1 MQSVNSLWRLLG
13 SPIIL
18 FLNTQKYFFKC
29 MVGNFQYKMASPGA
43 SMPFLS
49 FRWNSIPVQNDNVLV
64 CLFMQ
69 TIPQKFVEN
78 FKGQISEVIKL
89 EAPDGN
95 IFNVQAT
102 KDLNKIVLGSGWGVF
117 ISFYEVKE
125 GYFLVFKYMGDSHFK
140 VLIFDFGSCCEKE
153 VFHVLMNYGPNA
165 QEKDIH
171 LDQSPLSEWRC
182 QNGGS
187 SNDASHRR
195 CEHCDVHFYWHH
207 MDDRQKHFLRF
218 MFGDFRQEISIPEK
232 FVNNFRGRISKVMKL
247 EAPDGNVYNI
257 QVINDLNKIVLRS
270 GWAAFANAYGLK
282 EHDLLVF
289 RYILDSHFKV
299 LIFDPSGCEKEVFHI
314 VMNHTP
320 NLPEAGISH
329 DRSFLKETRRRDCES
344 RDNNSRKTKKR
355 TPLYFPS
362 LRSAEGVTSPE
373 DTLNSGGLRETT
385 KPRYVLAMGCNLTTV
400 QKAEVDALVRKVRPA
415 IPFYITAM
423 NKTSMSGSLVICKD
437 YAAKYLPDEDQFIT
451 LCHPHK
457 SNIWIDNLK
466 VITDGSHMLSVGWSC
481 FVLHNE
487 LRESDICLFEVS
499 KHDGEVTMVV
509 HSLEGA
515 HHLQGKELESQ
526 KKRRYPVKAEATE
539 DEESDKEHVESNYY
553 YSRHANGLTSDEQE
567 DIFRPELIQQGNPV
581 YIAVLGKNHLKKRNN
596 LLTISRK
603 FAAKHLAARSHDIL
617 LLRHNKGKKWCVR
630 YYYHSI
636 FRGFCNSPWT
646 KFVHDN
652 KLREGHICV
661 FELIKGARKATMIV
675 HVFRKVDGRLAL
687 LD

>member
-1 MQSVNSLWRLLG
+1 MAPDQYHEQGNRSGHNISSKSFQRCEGCEAHYYWCHMDD
-13 SPIIL
+13 
-18 FLNTQKYFFKC
+18 TQKYFFKC
-29 MVGNFQYKMASPGA
+29 MVGNFHDKM
-43 SMPFLS
+43 
-49 FRWNSIPVQNDNVLV
+49 
-64 CLFMQ
+64 

-78 FKGQISEVIKL
+78 FKGQISEVIKI

-102 KDLNKIVLGSGWGVF
+102 KDLDKIVLGSGWGVF

-125 GYFLVFKYMGDSHFK
+125 GNFLVFRYMGDSHFK

-153 VFHVLMNYGPNA
+153 VFHVLVNCGSNA

-171 LDQSPLSEWRC
+171 LDQSPLSERRC

-187 SNDASHRR
+187 SNSGSHRR

-207 MDDRQKHFLRF
+207 MDDRQKHFLRL

-270 GWAAFANAYGLK
+270 GWAAFASAYELK

-289 RYILDSHFKV
+289 RYIGDSHFKV
-299 LIFDPSGCEKEVFHI
+299 LIFNPSGCEKEVFHI

-329 DRSFLKETRRRDCES
+329 DRSFLKETRHRDCES
-344 RDNNSRKTKKR
+344 RDNNSRKTKKM
-355 TPLYFPS
+355 TPLYSPS

-400 QKAEVDALVRKVRPA
+400 QKAEVNALVRKVRPA

-466 VITDGSHMLSVGWSC
+466 VITDGSRMLSVGWSC

-499 KHDGEVTMVV
+499 KNDGEVTMVV

-567 DIFRPELIQQGNPV
+567 DIFRSELIQQGNPV
-581 YIAVLGKNHLKKRNN
+581 YIALLGKNHLKKRNN

-617 LLRHNKGKKWCVR
+617 LLRHNRGKKWCVR

-661 FELIKGARKATMIV
+661 FELIKGVPKAMMIV